1 MNSLSP
7 KWYLGAL
14 SFTIVCAAYA
24 QYLWQ
29 YNFQDLPLL
38 KDQPPGISLQLIG
51 FISAV
56 ILWFF
61 APWHVNVNK
70 RLLSFVS
77 LLILTW
83 LVVIVTSILHGDVFP
98 HSVWTYAPILILLV
112 LKAPNLDQC
121 RFAFLFT
128 GWLIVVILVGT
139 RLMEITGI
147 IDIAYI
153 DEGLIGF
160 EQKNYWL
167 PLGGS
172 LGPEYRWPGPMGHNA
187 MTGVM
192 GAYLVAM
199 GAILRKFS
207 GLVFVIVGVL
217 TLLLTSSRV
226 AFVAAVIGLAVVLLL
241 GNNRISMKVRWR
253 IRALVVGIIAI
264 LAAAVALI
272 ASPNLT
278 GRTNYWSA
286 FYDLWLESPW
296 VGVGNSG
303 RVLADPLISQTNAHN
318 IFLDVLTLYGVI
330 PLLTMSAALVL
341 VFLASAI
348 AARSNQILPL
358 AIVTVFLVVGLT
370 QSDHGWISPSEP
382 WWLLVLAAFMAS
394 QVVNPA
400 EMTSENV
407 SEPTSL

>member
-7 KWYLGAL
+7 KWYVGAL
-14 SFTIVCAAYA
+14 SFTIVVAAYA

-29 YNFQDLPLL
+29 YNLQDLPLL

-51 FISAV
+51 FLSAV
-56 ILWFF
+56 ILWVF
-61 APWHVNVNK
+61 APWNVNVNK
-70 RLLSFVS
+70 RLLSFVA
-77 LLILTW
+77 LLLLTW
-83 LVVIVTSILHGDVFP
+83 LVVLITSIFHGDVFP

-112 LKAPNLDQC
+112 LKSPSLEQC

-128 GWLIVVILVGT
+128 GWLIVAVLVAT
-139 RLMEITGI
+139 RLLEVIGV

-153 DEGLIGF
+153 DEGMISY
-160 EQKNYWL
+160 EQENYWL
-167 PLGGS
+167 PLSGS
-172 LGPEYRWPGPMGHNA
+172 LGPDYRWPGPMGHNS

-192 GAYLVAM
+192 GAYLVVM
-199 GAILRKFS
+199 GVGLRKFS
-207 GLVFVIVGVL
+207 GLVFVVVSFV

-226 AFVAAVIGLAVVLLL
+226 SFVAAVIGLAIVLML
-241 GNNRISMKVRWR
+241 GNNKIASKAPWR
-253 IRALVVGIIAI
+253 IRALFVGVISI

-278 GRTNYWSA
+278 GRTNYWPA
-286 FYDLWLESPW
+286 FYELWLESPW
-296 VGVGNSG
+296 IGVGNSG
-303 RVLADPLISQTNAHN
+303 KVLADPLISQTNAHN

-330 PLLTMSAALVL
+330 PLLTISAALVL
-341 VFLASAI
+341 VFIASAR
-348 AARSNQILPL
+348 AARAKQILPL

-394 QVVNPA
+394 EVVNPVKSATSNAA
-400 EMTSENV
+400 ERS
-407 SEPTSL
+407 

>member
-14 SFTIVCAAYA
+14 SFTIVFAAYA

-51 FISAV
+51 FLSAV
-56 ILWFF
+56 ILWIF
-61 APWHVNVNK
+61 APWNVNMSK

-77 LLILTW
+77 LLIMTW
-83 LVVIVTSILHGDVFP
+83 LVVLITSILHGDIFS

-112 LKAPNLDQC
+112 FKSPSLDQC
-121 RFAFLFT
+121 RFAFVFT
-128 GWLIVVILVGT
+128 GWLIVVVLTAT
-139 RLMEITGI
+139 RLYEMLGI

-153 DEGLIGF
+153 GEGLIGF
-160 EQKNYWL
+160 EQQNYWL

-192 GAYLVAM
+192 GAYLVVM
-199 GAILRKFS
+199 GASLRRFS

-226 AFVAAVIGLAVVLLL
+226 AFVAAVIGFAIVLLL
-241 GNNRISMKVRWR
+241 GNNRISLKVQWQ
-253 IRALVVGIIAI
+253 IRALIVGVIAI
-264 LAAAVALI
+264 TAAVVALI

-278 GRTNYWSA
+278 GRSSYWPA

-296 VGVGNSG
+296 IGVGNSG
-303 RVLADPLISQTNAHN
+303 KVLADPLISQTNAHN
-318 IFLDVLTLYGVI
+318 IFLDVLTMYGVI
-330 PLLTMSAALVL
+330 PLLTMSAALLL
-341 VFLASAI
+341 VFLASAK
-348 AARSNQILPL
+348 AARSNRILPL
-358 AIVTVFLVVGLT
+358 AVVTVFLVVGLT
-370 QSDHGWISPSEP
+370 QSDHGWIVPSEP

-400 EMTSENV
+400 EVNCENF
-407 SEPTSL
+407 SEPT